1 MYFSWNEIRLFLRDA
16 IMPSHGSEYYCVV
29 LLFFKN
35 SRLPLKSPP
44 RFRLFNVQLVSSKLF
59 TLVGIFV
66 IDLQDFDSR
75 GETIP
80 NERGKKEDFKWRVE
94 GELKKCA
101 IVVKRWHVLPK
112 KKKKYIYSST
122 SGIGLGWSSFHGDCL
137 HKGGDILRG
146 WNRLST
152 RTWARARIETQRRF
166 AA

>member
-1 MYFSWNEIRLFLRDA
+1 
-16 IMPSHGSEYYCVV
+16 MPSHGSEYYCVV

-66 IDLQDFDSR
+66 IDLQNFDSR

-112 KKKKYIYSST
+112 KKKKIYIPVLRALALVDPLFTGTVSIKAAIFYEDE
-122 SGIGLGWSSFHGDCL
+122 IGCRLEPGL
-137 HKGGDILRG
+137 ARG
-146 WNRLST
+146 
-152 RTWARARIETQRRF
+152 
-166 AA
+166 